1 MKAIFS
7 KSLGLFSNTLKCTIV
22 TQKMNV
28 AQTVT
33 KRVKQILQAKGIHVS
48 WNQILVNVRG

>member
-7 KSLGLFSNTLKCTIV
+7 KSLGLFSNTLKCIIV